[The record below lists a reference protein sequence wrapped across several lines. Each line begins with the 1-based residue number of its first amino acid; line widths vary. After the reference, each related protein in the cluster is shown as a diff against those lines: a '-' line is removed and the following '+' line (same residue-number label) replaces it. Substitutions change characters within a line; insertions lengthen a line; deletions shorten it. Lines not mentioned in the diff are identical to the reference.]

1 MTDIVFVIKRRGYL
15 RVVYQ
20 NKNSEMTSNQKNNSR
35 RKFLWGGLGI
45 LSGISLLKF
54 ISPKK
59 ERSAAT
65 AKMLTEDGR
74 LVEVDMEKIKRTG
87 NKISDKEVIT
97 WVKNKPTIQ

>member
-1 MTDIVFVIKRRGYL
+1 
-15 RVVYQ
+15 
-20 NKNSEMTSNQKNNSR
+20 MTSNQKSNSR

-45 LSGISLLKF
+45 LSGISLFKF

-59 ERSAAT
+59 EKTITT

-74 LVEVDMEKIKRTG
+74 LVEVDVEKIKKTG
-87 NKISDKEVIT
+87 NKVAEKDVVN

>member
-1 MTDIVFVIKRRGYL
+1 M
-15 RVVYQ
+15 
-20 NKNSEMTSNQKNNSR
+20 
-35 RKFLWGGLGI
+35 WGGLGI
-45 LSGISLLKF
+45 VSAISLLKF

-59 ERSAAT
+59 QRSAET

-74 LVEVDMEKIKRTG
+74 LVEVDMDKIKRTG

>member
-1 MTDIVFVIKRRGYL
+1 MKQTLDMK
-15 RVVYQ
+15 
-20 NKNSEMTSNQKNNSR
+20 KEQKNNSR

-59 ERSAAT
+59 EKSAST
-65 AKMLTEDGR
+65 VKMLTEDGR

-87 NKISDKEVIT
+87 NKISDKDVIN